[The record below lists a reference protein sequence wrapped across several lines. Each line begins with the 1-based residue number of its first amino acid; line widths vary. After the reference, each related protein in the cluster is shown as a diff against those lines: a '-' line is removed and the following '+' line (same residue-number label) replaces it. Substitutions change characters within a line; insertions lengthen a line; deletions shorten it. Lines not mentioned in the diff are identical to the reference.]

1 MRIPSSRPSPYLVGF
16 LLIEAGLM
24 ALGSLLA
31 VYLRTGDTAELFT
44 WRYSWHRVVLV
55 PLVLQV
61 TFYYSDLHN
70 FRVAHSFVWTVIR
83 VIQATALGML
93 ALAAIYYFVPRL
105 FLGRGVLLMSFFI
118 IAGLC
123 IVWRGLYKW
132 ALTRDVL
139 STRIILLGSGHMAD
153 CILEELTARS
163 DNPYRVAAL
172 VQPESFPERREDERC
187 SGPSR
192 DAGPNL
198 MEFWAHL
205 VRAPLYDD
213 PGELLGL
220 VRHHQADMIVV
231 AMAERRQRT
240 PLEELLR
247 CRMAG
252 VPVLTGEDFY
262 EQIAGRILA
271 ERINPSWLI
280 YSTGFRTSLLRLA
293 AKRAMDLLLAALGL
307 ILSAPLTL
315 LVALAVRLDSK
326 GPIIYRQERVGQN
339 NRVFTI
345 LKFRSMTVGAEDGSG
360 PVWAQ
365 ENDPRVT
372 RVGRIIRVLRLD
384 EIPQMWNVLRG
395 DMSFVGPRPERPVFV
410 EQLSAKLPYYRQR
423 HNIKPGITG
432 WAQLCHPYGASVA
445 AALEKLNYDLYYIKH
460 TNLTLDIQIIIQ
472 TVKVMITGGGG
483 Q

>member
-1 MRIPSSRPSPYLVGF
+1 MLISSSRPSPYIIAFVLGESLLMIVG
-16 LLIEAGLM
+16 AV
-24 ALGSLLA
+24 LA
-31 VYLRTGDTAELFT
+31 VYFRLGTTAEIFT
-44 WRYSWHRVVLV
+44 FRYSWYRLLLV
-55 PLVLQV
+55 PVVLQV

-70 FRVAHSFVWTVIR
+70 FRISRPFIWIVAR
-83 VIQATALGML
+83 VTQATAVGTL
-93 ALAAIYYFVPRL
+93 ALAVVYYFLPRL
-105 FLGRGVLLMSFFI
+105 LLGRGILFLSFI
-118 IAGLC
+118 ITTLLVL
-123 IVWRGLYKW
+123 IWRGLYRW
-132 ALTRDVL
+132 ALQQRFL
-139 STRIILLGSGHMAD
+139 AARLLILGSGSLAD
-153 CILEELTARS
+153 SIIEELISRS
-163 DNPYRVAAL
+163 DNVYNVVGIMDLSTEGFA
-172 VQPESFPERREDERC
+172 RRAGDEPTPQVNLSEQWASLLKAELRHD
-187 SGPSR
+187 PS
-192 DAGPNL
+192 
-198 MEFWAHL
+198 
-205 VRAPLYDD
+205 
-213 PGELLGL
+213 ELLGL
-220 VRHHQADMIVV
+220 VRYLEVDMVV
-231 AMAERRQRT
+231 AAMDEKRGRMPMQ
-240 PLEELLR
+240 ELLEV
-247 CRMAG
+247 RMLG
-252 VPVLTGEDFY
+252 VPIITGEDFY

-280 YSTGFRTSLLRLA
+280 YSTGFRTSPLRLA